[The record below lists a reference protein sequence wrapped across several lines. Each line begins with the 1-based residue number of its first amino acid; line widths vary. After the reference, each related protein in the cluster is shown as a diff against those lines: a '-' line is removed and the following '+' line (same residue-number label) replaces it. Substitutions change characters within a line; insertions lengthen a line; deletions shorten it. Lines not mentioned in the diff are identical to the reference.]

1 MEIKKSNFALGPLY
15 YSLSFMAKVFQIL
28 IFSLL
33 FTFSSFAQNFNGK
46 ILDKTNGIA
55 LENTLIINLKTLD
68 TTFSDGNGNFKIKES
83 GRFKVKRIGYNEEI
97 VGIELSTFKI
107 IELTSDPSQLNE
119 VIITANH
126 LPKSLKKSTAS
137 IEVINQ
143 SQIQRYNNADFSPIL
158 NSTPG
163 IFMQSGALNT
173 NRITIRG
180 IGARNLFGTSKIRA
194 YFKDIPLTNGS
205 GETTI
210 EDFELGSLSEIE
222 IIKGATSSSFGAGL
236 GGTILLK
243 PKYNF
248 GNSTK
253 VSSEFTV
260 GSFGLIKELTNLN
273 IGLNKNA
280 INFTHSITA
289 SDGYRD
295 NNDYNRN
302 TFTLSSKHILNAK
315 NDISVLASFVN
326 LKAFIPSSL
335 NESDFKNSPS
345 SAAFTWGRSKGFED
359 SDRGI
364 IGITWTNQL
373 NENFQQ
379 VTSIF
384 TSFRS
389 NYEPRPFNI
398 LSENSF
404 ALGLRSRLL
413 GSTALFKKKLNFTIG
428 GEYFKD
434 NYNYKTFDNLYEDFE
449 EGTGSIQGNELS
461 DFKEKRSYYNLFFES
476 DYELSSRTTF
486 TFGIN
491 LNKTSYDLED
501 RFEVSNNNPDQSGE
515 FKFKSIVSPKFG
527 LSHALTD
534 YMHLFS
540 SISQGFSPISLS
552 ETLLPNGQ
560 INQNLK
566 PETGWNYEIGSRGLL
581 AKGKL
586 QYGISVYRLN
596 ISNLVVSRRT
606 AQDEFIGINAGKTRH
621 DGLELKLD
629 YSVVS
634 SDKLKINT
642 YSNYTLNNFKFDEF
656 VDEDSNFSGNDL
668 TGVPSQVF
676 NLGIDYSFNFGLYGN
691 FNYRY
696 VGEIPITDS
705 NSLYSDAYGITYA
718 KIGYEKAFGDHFSL
732 NFSFGVNNLFDTT
745 YASQILVNATGF
757 NGAAPRYYY
766 PENPINYYAAI
777 RLNYVF

>member
-1 MEIKKSNFALGPLY
+1 MLKALAILFAT
-15 YSLSFMAKVFQIL
+15 F
-28 IFSLL
+28 IFTSGML
-33 FTFSSFAQNFNGK
+33 AQNYNGK
-46 ILDKTNGIA
+46 ILDNTKGIP
-55 LENTLIINLKTLD
+55 LQNVTIINIKNLD
-68 TTFSDGNGNFKIKES
+68 TTFSDSNGNFKIKES
-83 GRFKVKRIGYNEEI
+83 GKFKIERFGYLKKI
-97 VGIELSTFKI
+97 VNVDISNYII
-107 IELTSDPSQLNE
+107 IELIGDPLQLNE
-119 VIITANH
+119 VIITTTH
-126 LPKSLKKSTAS
+126 LPKSLKRSTAS
-137 IEVINQ
+137 IEIIGQND
-143 SQIQRYNNADFSPIL
+143 ILGYNNADFSPIL
-158 NSTPG
+158 NNEPG

-222 IIKGATSSSFGAGL
+222 IIKGATSSSFGSGL

-248 GNSTK
+248 NHTK

-260 GSFGLIKELTNLN
+260 GSFGLLKKLSSLN
-273 IGLNKNA
+273 IGLKKNA
-280 INFTHSITA
+280 INFTHSITK
-289 SDGYRD
+289 SNGYRD

-302 TFTLSSKHILNAK
+302 TFTISSKQILNAK
-315 NDISVLASFVN
+315 NDISVLASFIK

-335 NESDFKNSPS
+335 NESDFENKPS
-345 SAAFTWGRSKGFED
+345 AAAFTWQRSKGFED

-364 IGITWTNQL
+364 VGITWTLQHNKSL
-373 NENFQQ
+373 QQ

-384 TSFRS
+384 TSFRN

-398 LSENSF
+398 LSENSL
-404 ALGLRSRLL
+404 AYGIRSMLL
-413 GSTALFKKKLNFTIG
+413 GSTRLFKKKLNFTIG

-434 NYNYKTFDNLYEDFE
+434 NYKYKTFENLYENFE
-449 EGTGSIQGNELS
+449 DGTGSVEGDELS
-461 DFKEKRSYYNLFFES
+461 NFKEKRSYYNLFLES

-501 RFEVSNNNPDQSGE
+501 RFEVSENNPDQSGE
-515 FKFKSIVSPKFG
+515 FKFKTIVSPKFG
-527 LSHALTD
+527 ISHALTD
-534 YMHLFS
+534 HIHIFS

-560 INQNLK
+560 VNQDLK

-586 QYGISVYRLN
+586 QYNISVYRLN

-606 AQDEFIGINAGKTRH
+606 AQDEFIGINAGETRH

-629 YSVVS
+629 YNGLS
-634 SDKLKINT
+634 SDKIKINN
-642 YSNYTLNNFKFDEF
+642 YINYTLNNFKFDEF
-656 VDEDSNFSGNDL
+656 IDGDSDFSGNDL

-676 NLGIDYSFNFGLYGN
+676 NLGVDYSFNFGLYGN
-691 FNYRY
+691 FNYRH

-718 KIGYEKAFGDHFSL
+718 KIGYEKAIGDNFNLNL
-732 NFSFGVNNLFDTT
+732 NFGINNLFNTT
-745 YASQILVNATGF
+745 YASQILINATGF
-757 NGAAPRYYY
+757 NGSAPRYYY
-766 PENPINYYAAI
+766 PGNPLNYYTSI